1 MQAELLHLASDS
13 QHVIAAKSGHSIERD
28 QPEAAT
34 GANAMPIAPSVSPTS
49 SVEQVGWV
57 CNPWGRCWW
66 QPNYYRRYGY
76 YRRYRFDDDDWPRRY
91 GYGPRYWGPGYS
103 WGGGHGGW
111 RRGWDDDNEQ

>member
-1 MQAELLHLASDS
+1 MFALSIAARLASAVGTIS
-13 QHVIAAKSGHSIERD
+13 ILFAAS
-28 QPEAAT
+28 
-34 GANAMPIAPSVSPTS
+34 GANAMPIVPPVAPTS

-66 QPNYYRRYGY
+66 QPSYYRRYGY
-76 YRRYRFDDDDWPRRY
+76 YRRYRFDDDDWPRRH

-103 WGGGHGGW
+103 WGNGHGGW